1 MRNYKIPTLTIA
13 GSDSSGGAGV
23 QADLKTFS
31 AIGTYG
37 MSVITA
43 ITAQNTMG
51 VFDVEELSRNI
62 IKEQMKAVFED
73 IMPKAVKIG
82 MVSSPEIILEIVDNL
97 KKYKPET
104 IVVDPVMIS
113 KSGYSLL
120 RTEAKE
126 NLIKYLILAPM
137 LLSVV
142 VIDYKLQIIPN
153 RLNLTMFEIGL
164 VFAFLYGFSNVAISI
179 NMLLGMLA
187 GGGIFL
193 IITLLGGLVYG
204 KEAMGLGDVKL
215 MGALGLYFGLT
226 NIIIVSLVSFL
237 ICAIISIFL
246 LATKIKKTDE
256 YIPFG
261 PFIVVGAFISI
272 FVPSASL
279 IGILMNIFTLGL
291 YSKNN

>member
-1 MRNYKIPTLTIA
+1 MNKRLPENKKVFSLDIFKEYKKEFNPNYILMIVTAFLYIAILYRYGISDKIA
-13 GSDSSGGAGV
+13 
-23 QADLKTFS
+23 
-31 AIGTYG
+31 
-37 MSVITA
+37 
-43 ITAQNTMG
+43 
-51 VFDVEELSRNI
+51 E
-62 IKEQMKAVFED
+62 
-73 IMPKAVKIG
+73 
-82 MVSSPEIILEIVDNL
+82 NL
-97 KKYKPET
+97 
-104 IVVDPVMIS
+104 D
-113 KSGYSLL
+113 
-120 RTEAKE
+120 
-126 NLIKYLILAPM
+126 LIKYLILTPM
-137 LLSVV
+137 MLSVV

-164 VFAFLYGFSNVAISI
+164 VFAFLYGMSNVAISI

-193 IITLLGGLVYG
+193 LITLLGGLVYG

-226 NIIIVSLVSFL
+226 NIIIISLVSFL
-237 ICAIISIFL
+237 VCAIISIIL

-261 PFIVVGAFISI
+261 PFIVIGAFISI

>member
-1 MRNYKIPTLTIA
+1 MNKRLPEYK
-13 GSDSSGGAGV
+13 
-23 QADLKTFS
+23 K
-31 AIGTYG
+31 
-37 MSVITA
+37 
-43 ITAQNTMG
+43 
-51 VFDVEELSRNI
+51 VFT
-62 IKEQMKAVFED
+62 
-73 IMPKAVKIG
+73 
-82 MVSSPEIILEIVDNL
+82 LEIFKEYKKEFSPNYIMMLINAMLYIFILYRYGISSNFAENL
-97 KKYKPET
+97 
-104 IVVDPVMIS
+104 D
-113 KSGYSLL
+113 
-120 RTEAKE
+120 
-126 NLIKYLILAPM
+126 LIKYLILTPM

-164 VFAFLYGFSNVAISI
+164 VFVFIYGISNPAIAI

-193 IITLLGGLVYG
+193 LITLLGGLVYG

-237 ICAIISIFL
+237 ISAILSIFL

-261 PFIVVGAFISI
+261 PFIAIGAFIAI

-279 IGILMNIFTLGL
+279 VGILLNIFTLGL
-291 YSKNN
+291 YSKNS